1 LLLKETLTT
10 TIWDEDVYSSSS
22 SSDSEDEQCPCKRT
36 KMIKIELFVEK
47 TVAGYH
53 DKTFQA
59 HFRMNRNL
67 VYRLIGMLSK
77 KEQNIRNNLKFN
89 LCRTPATN

>member
-10 TIWDEDVYSSSS
+10 TIWHEDVLHSSSAS
-22 SSDSEDEQCPCKRT
+22 SSDSEDEQCPCKRR
-36 KMIKIELFVEK
+36 KIIKIQFFVEK

-53 DKTFQA
+53 DYTFQA

-67 VYRLIGMLSK
+67 VYRLIGMLSIK
-77 KEQNIRNNLKFN
+77 
-89 LCRTPATN
+89 